1 MNTVQIKNFLA
12 IAEIGSFT
20 KAEEILNTTKTALKK
35 QVDTME
41 LELEFPLF
49 VRTTKGLYLTRAGEI
64 FYDKVKDMYQSY
76 LDTVSECK
84 EVYFSNKREIRIG
97 MYSITDMLNWYMEVE
112 RNSHFK
118 IQQIMST
125 ANTHEHNFGMLME
138 GSIDFL
144 EYEDNEQLYRKGFC
158 YTKIIEDDL
167 CCIMSPNHPLATQN
181 AIRPEDLCGYQIF
194 CWTSKSSATRALYKY
209 AEKLSWN
216 LKRMPYSVGNILNVC
231 NEGNIYILSHN
242 SAAMFQ
248 PLCVIPIAPRIPYY
262 RGLVYKSEKEGL
274 LQEMLQAAKPEQKT
288 GTVKKE

>member
-167 CCIMSPNHPLATQN
+167 CCIMSPNHPLATQK

>member
-20 KAEEILNTTKTALKK
+20 KAEETLNTTKTALKK
-35 QVDTME
+35 QIDTME

-49 VRTTKGLYLTRAGEI
+49 VRSTKGLYLTKAGQV
-64 FYDKVKDMYQSY
+64 FYDKVKEMHQSY
-76 LDTVSECK
+76 LDTVTECK
-84 EVYFSNKREIRIG
+84 EIYFSNKRDIKIG
-97 MYSITDMLNWYMEVE
+97 MYSITDMLNWYMDVE

-125 ANTHEHNFGMLME
+125 ANTHEHNFGMLMD

-144 EYEDNEQLYRKGFC
+144 EYEDNEQLYRRGFC

-167 CCIMSPNHPLATQN
+167 CCIMSPNHELADCEV
-181 AIRPEDLCGYQIF
+181 IHPEDLCGYQMF
-194 CWTSKSSATRALYKY
+194 CWTSKSSATRALYEY
-209 AEKLSWN
+209 ADKLGWN
-216 LKRMPYSVGNILNVC
+216 LKGLPYSVGTILNVC

-248 PLCVIPIAPRIPYY
+248 PLRVIPIEPRIPYY
-262 RGLVYKSEKEGL
+262 RGLVYKPEKEGL
-274 LQEMLQAAKPEQKT
+274 LQEMLQAAKPNRS
-288 GTVKKE
+288 